1 MKKTWTAGKP
11 KEPGEKT
18 VTELL
23 TWIEEQICDNY
34 CKYYDVCLNEKKDP
48 EDAEDMLYLEY
59 CAKCPFSR
67 L

>member
-1 MKKTWTAGKP
+1 MGKTWTAGKP

>member
-1 MKKTWTAGKP
+1 MGKTWTAGKS
-11 KEPGEKT
+11 KDPGEKT

-23 TWIEEQICDNY
+23 TWIETEICDNY
-34 CKYYDVCLNEKKDP
+34 CKYGDVCMSKCQDP
-48 EDAEDMLYLEY
+48 EEAEQMLYEEY

>member
-48 EDAEDMLYLEY
+48 EEAEDMLYLEY

>member
-1 MKKTWTAGKP
+1 MGKTWTAGKP

-34 CKYYDVCLNEKKDP
+34 CKYQDVCMNECKDP
-48 EDAEDMLYLEY
+48 EDAEQMLYEKY
-59 CAKCPFSR
+59 CANCPMSR